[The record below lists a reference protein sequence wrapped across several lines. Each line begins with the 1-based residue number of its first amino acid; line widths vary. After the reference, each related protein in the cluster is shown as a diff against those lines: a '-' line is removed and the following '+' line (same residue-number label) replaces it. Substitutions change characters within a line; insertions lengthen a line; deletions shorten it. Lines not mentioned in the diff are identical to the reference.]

1 MVKDI
6 AVGAGG
12 LEFDSRVGLIEHNVA
27 TGSPPLRRFF
37 EAV

>member
-6 AVGAGG
+6 AVCAGG
-12 LEFDSRVGLIEHNVA
+12 LEFDSQVGLIAHSVA